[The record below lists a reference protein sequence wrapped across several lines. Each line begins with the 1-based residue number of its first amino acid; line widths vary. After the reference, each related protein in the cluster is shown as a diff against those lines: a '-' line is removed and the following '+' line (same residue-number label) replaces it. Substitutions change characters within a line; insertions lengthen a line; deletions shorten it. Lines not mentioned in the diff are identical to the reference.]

1 MRMNKHATLR
11 FRTADFSSPKKLTCE
26 ALIISNNLVGGNG
39 GAEMGHWSAKAE
51 G

>member
-11 FRTADFSSPKKLTCE
+11 FRTADSSSPKKLTCE
-26 ALIISNNLVGGNG
+26 ALIISNNLAGGND
-39 GAEMGHWSAKAE
+39 GAEMGHWCVEAE